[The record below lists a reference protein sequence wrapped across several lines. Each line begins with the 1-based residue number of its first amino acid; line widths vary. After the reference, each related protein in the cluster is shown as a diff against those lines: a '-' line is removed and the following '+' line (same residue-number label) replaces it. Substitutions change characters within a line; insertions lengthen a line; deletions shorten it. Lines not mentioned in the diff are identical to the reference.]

1 MYVTTRAECGSQG
14 PVGPASVL
22 LETACPDPAAV
33 VEQTLTDL
41 SPSRVR
47 PIEPNG
53 IEALDLDGPAAA
65 GAVDSEELPR
75 DLRQPHL
82 LEGQP
87 RLSGGARVPE
97 DAFPIFLG
105 QSSVRRG
112 IVDTGGPQ
120 RAVRQFFHLLCGRHS
135 P

>member
-1 MYVTTRAECGSQG
+1 MVSSSASIRPRDG
-14 PVGPASVL
+14 PS
-22 LETACPDPAAV
+22 PDPAGV
-33 VEQTLTDL
+33 VEQALTDL
-41 SPSRVR
+41 SPGRVR
-47 PIEPNG
+47 PVEPNG
-53 IEALDLDGPAAA
+53 IEALDLDAA
-65 GAVDSEELPR
+65 GAPGAFNPEQLPR

-87 RLSGGARVPE
+87 RLSGCARVPE

-112 IVDTGGPQ
+112 IVNFGRSQ
-120 RAVRQFFHLLCGRHS
+120 LVRQFLHLLCGRHS